1 MTGYETIGDDNKDNY
16 KIALNRNMKNL
27 GPPAREYTNGSN
39 ALFTRTHS
47 VDSAFNRIVIY
58 SGNVLHAA
66 DIDGSLF
73 TGNDNSQWRLT
84 ISSLIKST

>member
-1 MTGYETIGDDNKDNY
+1 
-16 KIALNRNMKNL
+16 MKQF

-39 ALFTRTHS
+39 ALFERMYS

-73 TGNDNSQWRLT
+73 SGNDNGRWRLT
-84 ISSLIKST
+84 ISSLINST

>member
-1 MTGYETIGDDNKDNY
+1 
-16 KIALNRNMKNL
+16 
-27 GPPAREYTNGSN
+27 
-39 ALFTRTHS
+39 LFERTHS

-73 TGNDNSQWRLT
+73 NGNDNGRWRLT
-84 ISSLIKST
+84 VSSLVRAKPAALQGSAGRSQAK

>member
-1 MTGYETIGDDNKDNY
+1 
-16 KIALNRNMKNL
+16 MKKL

-39 ALFTRTHS
+39 DLFERMHS
-47 VDSAFNRIVIY
+47 VDSAFNRMVIY

-73 TGNDNSQWRLT
+73 NGNDNSQWRLT
-84 ISSLIKST
+84 VSSLIKSTFLPLT